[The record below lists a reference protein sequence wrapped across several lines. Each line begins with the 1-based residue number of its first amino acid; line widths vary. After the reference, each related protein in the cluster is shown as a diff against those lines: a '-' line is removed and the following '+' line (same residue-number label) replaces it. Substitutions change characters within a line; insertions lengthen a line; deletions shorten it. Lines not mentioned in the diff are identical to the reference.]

1 MPVVTAGHLSLNT
14 EASQAGV
21 FKQLVPASDL
31 TARKTGF
38 EHPLLT
44 LAPLLLSA
52 WPLNRLLNGSLF
64 SVSTSPWNL
73 GNHGFSENQP
83 VCRPRN

>member
-1 MPVVTAGHLSLNT
+1 MPSGRSSSCRGEGAAASADLTSARRQENNSLPVVTAGHLSLNT

-21 FKQLVPASDL
+21 CMQLVPASDL

-44 LAPLLLSA
+44 PPPCCFQPGTLT
-52 WPLNRLLNGSLF
+52 GS
-64 SVSTSPWNL
+64 
-73 GNHGFSENQP
+73 
-83 VCRPRN
+83 